1 MRVCPW
7 EWEIKACLPSALSA
21 LRHSPGDLTRSKAL
35 MSGVFRKGRI
45 GLPYFLRSIFKGR
58 GKKCDSLALS
68 QLLLDV

>member
-45 GLPYFLRSIFKGR
+45 GLPYFLRGIFKGR